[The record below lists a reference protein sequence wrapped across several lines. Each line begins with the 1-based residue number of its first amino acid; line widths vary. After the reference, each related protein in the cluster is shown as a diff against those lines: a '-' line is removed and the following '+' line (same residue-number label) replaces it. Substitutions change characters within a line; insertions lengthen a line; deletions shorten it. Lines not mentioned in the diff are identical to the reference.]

1 LKAIIFDE
9 AGEPSSVL
17 RVAEVSVP
25 MRDDGAALVAV
36 DARPLQPADMAFIR
50 GRYRLQPG
58 FPQVAGLEGAGRIV
72 DPGATGFAAGTRV
85 AFRAPGSWAA
95 QVAVPAD
102 RLIAVPDD
110 ISDDAAC
117 QISLNPL
124 TALGLL
130 DTADVAPG
138 DTVLITAAAST
149 VARIVTAICRSR
161 GISTIGIVRTAASA
175 ALAAT
180 EATFAANDPD
190 LIDKLHGQT
199 RAAPPAALLDS
210 VGGPLVAS
218 LMPLLQPGARIVAY
232 GVMDSTP
239 ASVANAALIYQNLT
253 WIGFG
258 IDRWL
263 GTLPTTR
270 RAELVDQLCAML
282 RDGSLQLPVAARF
295 PLDNIHDALRADA
308 VPGRS
313 GKIIL
318 TS

>member
-1 LKAIIFDE
+1 L
-9 AGEPSSVL
+9 
-17 RVAEVSVP
+17 
-25 MRDDGAALVAV
+25 
-36 DARPLQPADMAFIR
+36 
-50 GRYRLQPG
+50 
-58 FPQVAGLEGAGRIV
+58 
-72 DPGATGFAAGTRV
+72 AAGTRV
-85 AFRAPGSWAA
+85 AFRAPGSWGA

-110 ISDDAAC
+110 IPDDAAC

-130 DTADVAPG
+130 DTAGVAPG
-138 DTVLITAAAST
+138 DTVMITAAGST
-149 VARIVTAICRSR
+149 VAQIVTAICRVR
-161 GISTIGIVRTAASA
+161 GITTIGVVRTAASA

-180 EATFAANDPD
+180 DAIFAADAPD
-190 LIDKLHGQT
+190 LIDRLREHT
-199 RAAPPAALLDS
+199 RAASPAALLDS

-239 ASVANAALIYQNLT
+239 ASVTNAALIYQNLT

-263 GTLPTTR
+263 GALAAAR

-282 RDGSLQLPVAARF
+282 RDGSLALPVAARF

-308 VPGRS
+308 APGRS

>member
-1 LKAIIFDE
+1 MKAIIFDE

-17 RVAEVSVP
+17 RVAEASVP

-50 GRYRLQPG
+50 GRYRLQPN

-72 DPGATGFAAGTRV
+72 DPGATGFAAGMRV

-110 ISDDAAC
+110 IPDDAAC

-130 DTADVAPG
+130 DTAGVAPG

-149 VARIVTAICRSR
+149 VARIVTAICRVR
-161 GISTIGIVRTAASA
+161 GIATIGIVRTAASA
-175 ALAAT
+175 ALAT
-180 EATFAANDPD
+180 TDATFAANDPD

-210 VGGPLVAS
+210 VGGPLVAN

-232 GVMDSTP
+232 GVMDP
-239 ASVANAALIYQNLT
+239 APTSVTNAALIYQNLT

-263 GTLPTTR
+263 GTLPTAR

-295 PLDNIHDALRADA
+295 PLDDIQDALRADA
-308 VPGRS
+308 APGRS